1 MSYEPSTS
9 PIDTI
14 PVDLIDV
21 VNARARSR
29 RLFQEIVDSI
39 SKVGLKR
46 PITVARRQTAQ
57 GVRYDLVCG
66 QGRLEAFRELGQ
78 PAIPAVVVEA
88 EGEDC
93 LVMGLVENVA
103 RRQHQALDIL
113 HDIDG
118 MRGRGHSEADI
129 ARKTGLSLEYV
140 RGVLR
145 LITKG
150 ETRLLQAVESGQIP
164 VSVAVEIADTDEA
177 DTQRVLQEA
186 YERKL
191 LRGQS
196 LLAAKRLV
204 ERRKRRGKQPLTQ
217 DRQRT
222 RPLSVN
228 VLLRTYQQDVDKK
241 RSIVRRAE
249 MAQNRLVF
257 ITEALRTLF
266 ADEAFVNLVRA
277 EGLHTLPR
285 GLSERINGDTSA

>member
-1 MSYEPSTS
+1 MSQTPTAPKIEA
-9 PIDTI
+9 ILI
-14 PVDLIDV
+14 ELIDV
-21 VNARARSR
+21 VNPRARSR
-29 RLFQEIVDSI
+29 RVFQEIVESI
-39 SKVGLKR
+39 AKVGLKR
-46 PITVARRQTAQ
+46 PITVARRQTNG

-78 PAIPAVVVEA
+78 AAIPAAVVDA

-103 RRQHQALDIL
+103 RRQHQALHIL

-150 ETRLLQAVESGQIP
+150 ETRLLQATESGQIP
-164 VSVAVEIADTDEA
+164 VSVAVQIADAEEGE
-177 DTQRVLQEA
+177 TQHVLQEA

-191 LRGQS
+191 LRGHS

-204 ERRKRRGKQPLTQ
+204 ERRKRGGKQPKTR
-217 DRQRT
+217 DRPRG
-222 RPLSVN
+222 RPLSVDT
-228 VLLRTYQQDVDKK
+228 LIRTYQQDVDKK

-249 MAQNRLVF
+249 TVRNRLLF
-257 ITEALRTLF
+257 ITEALRTLYS
-266 ADEAFVNLVRA
+266 DDAFVNLVRA
-277 EGLHTLPR
+277 EGLYTLPR
-285 GLSERINGDTSA
+285 GLSERIHGDGFA